1 MKSPVDEITRVYDA
15 VLGERR
21 FEPAPSRQGTE
32 NTNEGTDRK
41 SRSLS
46 DRLIELADREVLEF
60 FHDEHLEPWACMRV
74 NGHRQIHAIHS
85 RAFRDWLAG
94 RLWHTE
100 RRSVYHEALKAALSV
115 LAAKARFEGQQYY
128 LHTRVAWREGAL
140 WIDLTDAAWRAVRIT
155 QDGWDVV
162 DDPPIL
168 FRRFPHQKPL
178 EVQKDD
184 GEVVLPVALGGEE
197 RLLLTVW
204 LAAAFIPDFPH
215 PVLVLH
221 GPQGAGKSTLARLLR
236 RIVDPSGAEL
246 LTLPRDVAEF
256 AQVLR
261 NNWLVAFDNLSG
273 LSPWASDV
281 LCRACTGDGFV
292 KRRLYTD
299 DEDMVFSY
307 QRPIVLNG
315 ITVVATRADLLDRS
329 LLLGLERVPSPKTER
344 EFWKEVHRGLP
355 ALRGR
360 IFSIISR
367 AMALLD
373 KTRAAVEHLPRMA
386 DFAIWGMAI
395 TEAMGIDAHR
405 FLEAY
410 AKNCTQQHDVVL
422 ETSPVATA
430 IVRLMEE
437 EEEWE
442 GSPGQL
448 LECLNGI
455 AGDLGINTRGKGWPQ
470 QPSSLGQALR
480 RLQTTLRGVGVG
492 LEVARTKRQRIIR
505 LFRKEGNSP
514 SPPSPLSPGAKIQG
528 SLGDGS
534 LSPPVTHPSPQKAN
548 GDAARDGGDRG
559 DGQFGGFLKDVDLLL
574 EEELEGEG

>member
-1 MKSPVDEITRVYDA
+1 MKPPVDEILRVYDA

-32 NTNEGTDRK
+32 QGKKTNEETDKR
-41 SRSLS
+41 SRSVS
-46 DRLIELADREVLEF
+46 DRLIELAEKEVLEF
-60 FHDEHLEPWACMRV
+60 FHDEQLEPWACIRV
-74 NGHRQIHAIHS
+74 NGHREIHPIYS

-94 RLWHTE
+94 RLWRTE
-100 RRSVYHEALKAALSV
+100 RRSVYNEALRAALSV
-115 LAAKARFEGQQYY
+115 LAAKARFEGRQCR
-128 LHTRVAWREGAL
+128 LHTRAAWHEGGL
-140 WIDLTDAAWRAVRIT
+140 WIDLTDPAWRAVRIT
-155 QDGWDVV
+155 RDGWDVV
-162 DDPPIL
+162 GDPPIL
-168 FRRFPHQKPL
+168 FRRFPHQRPL
-178 EVQKDD
+178 EVERD
-184 GEVVLPVALGGEE
+184 GEVILPVVLNEEE

-204 LAAAFIPDFPH
+204 LVAAFIPGFPH

-261 NNWLVAFDNLSG
+261 NNWLVAFDNLST

-281 LCRACTGDGFV
+281 LCRACTGDGFI

-299 DEDMVFSY
+299 DEDVIFSY
-307 QRPIVLNG
+307 QRPVILNG
-315 ITVVATRADLLDRS
+315 ITVVVTRADLLDRS
-329 LLLGLERVPSPKTER
+329 LLLGLERVPSPKTEQ
-344 EFWKEVHRGLP
+344 EFWEEVHQRLP

-367 AMALLD
+367 AIALLD

-386 DFAIWGMAI
+386 DFTVWGMAI
-395 TEAMGIDAHR
+395 AEAMGIDARR

-410 AKNCTQQHDVVL
+410 AKNCTQQHDVVI

-437 EEEWE
+437 ERKWE

-448 LECLNGI
+448 LERLNTI

-480 RLQTTLRGVGVG
+480 RLQTTLQGVGIE
-492 LEVARTKRQRIIR
+492 LEVTRTKRQRIVR
-505 LFRKEGNSP
+505 LFRREENLV
-514 SPPSPLSPGAKIQG
+514 SPLSPVAKIQG
-528 SLGDGS
+528 SLGDGG
-534 LSPPVTHPSPQKAN
+534 LSPPVTHPSHQKAN
-548 GDAARDGGDRG
+548 GDAARDGGDR
-559 DGQFGGFLKDVDLLL
+559 DDRQFGGSLKDADLLL
-574 EEELEGEG
+574 EEELEKEG